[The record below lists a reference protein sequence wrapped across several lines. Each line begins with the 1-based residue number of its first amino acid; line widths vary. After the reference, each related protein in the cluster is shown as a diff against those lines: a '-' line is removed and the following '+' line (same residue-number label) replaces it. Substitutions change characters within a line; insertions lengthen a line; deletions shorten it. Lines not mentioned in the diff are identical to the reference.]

1 MWKYCGSISQLRF
14 FLFFIL
20 FFLSFISLLS
30 IHFIFYLFF
39 FFSPPHT
46 YPVSLFP
53 FLLFSFS
60 LSFKNILVSFHSLFF
75 SLAFSFFVFL
85 LDSRTLTS
93 SLCDKKRKKRGIQR
107 KNKRDRSMCCH
118 SSSSPTQRSLDGSDG
133 FCLLSFLLRCMNFLS
148 RKIHLELLW
157 CFLDQEN
164 DYSNFKKKFE
174 KVLHI
179 ENRLELVFWA
189 YSPKYRF
196 S

>member
-1 MWKYCGSISQLRF
+1 MFERKIVVFVVVKGERE
-14 FLFFIL
+14 
-20 FFLSFISLLS
+20 
-30 IHFIFYLFF
+30 FYLFI
-39 FFSPPHT
+39 
-46 YPVSLFP
+46 Y
-53 FLLFSFS
+53 
-60 LSFKNILVSFHSLFF
+60 
-75 SLAFSFFVFL
+75 
-85 LDSRTLTS
+85 
-93 SLCDKKRKKRGIQR
+93 
-107 KNKRDRSMCCH
+107 
-118 SSSSPTQRSLDGSDG
+118 
-133 FCLLSFLLRCMNFLS
+133 LLRCMNFLS